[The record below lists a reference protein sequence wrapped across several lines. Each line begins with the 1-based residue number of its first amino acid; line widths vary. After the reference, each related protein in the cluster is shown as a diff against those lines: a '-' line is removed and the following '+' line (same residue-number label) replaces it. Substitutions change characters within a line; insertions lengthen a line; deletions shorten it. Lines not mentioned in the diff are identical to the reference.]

1 MQIVAKEKS
10 CAVLAGGGK
19 RANAALS
26 DDEFKR
32 IEYCCIFPQIEVT
45 QKLNFEQNQI
55 IIAKKNE
62 RAKNNKSQFDV
73 MNDEQRKNY

>member
-1 MQIVAKEKS
+1 VQSLQGVGKEQTQ
-10 CAVLAGGGK
+10 
-19 RANAALS
+19 RLS

-32 IEYCCIFPQIEVT
+32 IEYCCIFPQIAAT
-45 QKLNFEQNQI
+45 QKSNFEQNQI

-62 RAKNNKSQFDV
+62 RAKNKGYQFDV